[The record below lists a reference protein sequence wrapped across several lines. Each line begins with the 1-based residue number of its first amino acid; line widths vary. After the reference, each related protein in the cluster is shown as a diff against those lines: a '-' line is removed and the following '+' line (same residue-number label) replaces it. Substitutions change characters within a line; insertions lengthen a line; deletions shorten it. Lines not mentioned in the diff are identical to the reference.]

1 MSLDPQARA
10 VLEAA
15 AALGQP
21 PLEETTPEEA
31 RRNFILRRQS
41 AAAAPRPVREVSD
54 GTVPGPAGD
63 IPIRVYRPAE
73 GVLPAL
79 VYFHG
84 GGWVIGNL
92 DTHDGTC
99 RDLAAASGC
108 AVISVDYRLAPEHP
122 FPAPLDD
129 CFAATAWVG
138 ANANGLKI
146 DPRRIAVG
154 GDSAGGHL
162 AAGVA
167 QMARDQSGPS
177 LAYQLLIYPVTDR
190 DFTTASYVANAEGFG
205 LTRTGMQWFW
215 NHFVPQHRSH
225 EPYASPLRAPDLR
238 GLPRTH
244 VITAE
249 YDVLRDDGRQYAE
262 RLRAAGVRTQYDDH
276 PGLVHGFFGMAGQI
290 DRAATIVR
298 EAGQLLGEALRTA

>member
-1 MSLDPQARA
+1 MPLDPQARA
-10 VLEAA
+10 VLDATI
-15 AALGQP
+15 ALGQP
-21 PLEETTPEEA
+21 PLEQTTPEEA

-41 AAAAPRPVREVSD
+41 AAGAPRPIREVSD
-54 GTVPGPAGD
+54 RVIVGPAGD
-63 IPIRVYRPAE
+63 IPIRVYRPAS
-73 GVLPAL
+73 GILPAL

-99 RDLAAASGC
+99 RDLAAESAC

-122 FPAPLDD
+122 FPVPLDD

-138 ANANGLKI
+138 ANASDLGI

-167 QMARDQSGPS
+167 QMARDRGGPS

-190 DFTTASYVANAEGFG
+190 DFTTDSYRNNAEGFG

-215 NHFVPQHRSH
+215 NHFVPEHRAH
-225 EPYASPLRAPDLR
+225 EPYASPLRAGDLR
-238 GLPRTH
+238 GLPRAH

-262 RLRAAGVRTQYDDH
+262 RLRAAGVSTRHDDH
-276 PGLVHGFFGMAGQI
+276 PGLVHGFFGMVGQI

-298 EAGQLLGEALRTA
+298 DAGHSLGESLRTA